1 MTGNLQGGRKRRRP
15 TEKASPRG
23 ATPPRPTGPIGLS
36 TLLPTPVPQGP
47 TILVVEDERIVARD
61 LQQRLTKQGFR
72 VPDIASSGEEAFK
85 KAEIV
90 KPQLVLMDIHLK
102 GPMDGIEA
110 ARLIRDRLKIP
121 VMFLSAYGDEGTE
134 SEARLLDPVAYLGK
148 PVEDQQLYAALNAFF
163 SRSSPSRKK

>member
-1 MTGNLQGGRKRRRP
+1 MTRDLKPGKKRRRLI
-15 TEKASPRG
+15 EKASLR
-23 ATPPRPTGPIGLS
+23 ATTSPGSSGPIGLS
-36 TLLPTPVPQGP
+36 ALASTPVPPGP

-61 LQQRLTKQGFR
+61 LQQRLAKHGFS
-72 VPDIASSGEEAFK
+72 VPDIASSGEEAFQ
-85 KAEIV
+85 KAESV

-121 VMFLSAYGDEGTE
+121 VMFLSAYGDDVTE
-134 SEARLLDPVAYLGK
+134 SQARMLDPVAYLGK

-163 SRSSPSRKK
+163 SRSSGPRKK